1 MPIEYDIIYLLLI
14 KIIYPSPPPP
24 KKKKKCFKDV
34 FYHTWKGQQGHQ
46 QKQLEIC
53 ISSREAG
60 LHTKRLHQDHNE
72 NYSYNLL
79 LTV

>member
-1 MPIEYDIIYLLLI
+1 MPIECDIIYLLLI
-14 KIIYPSPPPP
+14 QIIYPSCPPQ
-24 KKKKKCFKDV
+24 KKKKCNKDV
-34 FYHTWKGQQGHQ
+34 FYHTGKGQQGHQ

-60 LHTKRLHQDHNE
+60 LHTKRLHQEDRTE